1 MQWKHRGKA
10 RPATQRR
17 MRGVCV
23 GLCRALARRLAP
35 SSPPSSPRRGCR
47 RPACARVFSSQ
58 LQHGLSMGIA
68 AVGASP
74 SSPARAAAGRVWS
87 ARPALGAALPWGP
100 ITCQLYKLQ
109 QGVFSMRYFSAAITA
124 FTAHQVRSQVSASS
138 PGAPRSPYEWWSCA
152 KATCAHPHTQRLK
165 VGTCCGGRCELA
177 LLYALRPCTPAH
189 TKVPVLVC

>member
-109 QGVFSMRYFSAAITA
+109 QGVFSTGMIGRYYGALRRTRSGPRSRQAA
-124 FTAHQVRSQVSASS
+124 
-138 PGAPRSPYEWWSCA
+138 PAPRAARTS
-152 KATCAHPHTQRLK
+152 
-165 VGTCCGGRCELA
+165 GGRAQRPPAPTPTPRGSRLA
-177 LLYALRPCTPAH
+177 LVVGAG
-189 TKVPVLVC
+189 VS